1 MSNSNSDKPV
11 TLREAKKLISQRL
24 RDPQTDPKTF
34 RDLLVL
40 LAKWSNWKCRRG
52 PETAAAEPGAD
63 EVDDLVKRIEQEKR
77 TPSVSNVVNMHAKQ
91 IAGGNDDGNIPS
103 VS

>member
-1 MSNSNSDKPV
+1 MPSLPSPDKPV

-24 RDPQTDPKTF
+24 RDSQTDPKTF

-52 PETAAAEPGAD
+52 AEIAAEPGAD
-63 EVDDLVKRIEQEKR
+63 EVDELVKRIEQEKR

-91 IAGGNDDGNIPS
+91 IAGGNDDGNIPATS
-103 VS
+103 